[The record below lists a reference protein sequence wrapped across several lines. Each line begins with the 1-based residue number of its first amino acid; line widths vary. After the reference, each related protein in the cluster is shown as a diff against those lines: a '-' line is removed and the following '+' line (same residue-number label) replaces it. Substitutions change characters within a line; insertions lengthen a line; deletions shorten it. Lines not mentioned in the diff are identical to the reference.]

1 MFRMLFELYVAT
13 TIVSNIFITSILFA
27 IICNEKKQGSVKENV
42 VQNRS
47 VVDAC
52 LNSLKLI
59 CPGFNLFIAFKLIC
73 ISFDQTFDMK
83 FYSALTEVGLYCENK
98 INVLD

>member
-27 IICNEKKQGSVKENV
+27 IICNEKKQGDIRKNI

-52 LNSLKLI
+52 LNSLKLL
-59 CPGFNLFIAFKLIC
+59 CPGFNLFIAFKLIY
-73 ISFDQTFDMK
+73 ISFDQTFEME
-83 FYSALTEVGLYCENK
+83 FYSALKKVGLYCENK